1 MSVFDK
7 TGNIGFGPLSKGTK
21 KSKKSKSFNVF
32 SSGGKKMKK
41 ANSGDESHS
50 EVKKMKN
57 NKEYVRSHTSCK
69 HSTKVGS
76 NLKKS
81 PTNNL
86 LFGGSE
92 VFKKKRG

>member
-7 TGNIGFGPLSKGTK
+7 TGKMSFGSSNKGLK
-21 KSKKSKSFNVF
+21 KSKKSKKINFF
-32 SSGGKKMKK
+32 SGNPKKTKK
-41 ANSGDESHS
+41 ANSGDESRS
-50 EVKKMKN
+50 EVRKMQK
-57 NKEYVRSHTSCK
+57 NKEYVRSHTSGK
-69 HSTKVGS
+69 KKVYSG
-76 NLKKS
+76 LKKS